1 MMQITDQDIKQTA
14 KQATPK
20 SNRLIYLD
28 SLKYIFCLMI
38 FWTHFTGVFWTMCE
52 VKPDLR
58 AELQALF
65 HPPFSILVDSN
76 LALYGFCILS
86 GYLAAHKKIKDIR
99 DLFKQFLVRYI
110 RFVIPFF
117 FINLLVFITY
127 YTLGFPTQISSQ
139 LLHNAWVGTY
149 YNHAPTVAEL
159 IKSSLTMSGDLNGPL
174 WMMKYIFGG
183 TCLIYVYNFLRQSLS
198 DRITNT
204 HSGDAV
210 YKAMSAGVQGKTF
223 TQNNKQRFTVLDI
236 FDVICMAAVFFT
248 FSHLPEPN
256 FFHLLLVLLGV
267 TLRHVDEAIKD
278 TMRLTDSKTDRP
290 KSEKEF
296 KEAGDVSNDSSSDT
310 SSGTVP
316 VKTGSNTIIELFFL
330 LIALIPVFLDAGGLN
345 RILHPFFSVHL
356 PALAPYFI
364 WNTYWV
370 MGFSF
375 FLILGVMNCTIL
387 QKLLDNRILRILAPT
402 NFSVYLIHF
411 PLITCFSLKLYILM
425 VNRISYSKEF
435 MIIAVATFIM
445 LFVCAYIY
453 DVTIG
458 KLQNRLQSLFI
469 RFLYN

>member
-1 MMQITDQDIKQTA
+1 MQVTDQAVKQTA
-14 KQATPK
+14 RQAAPK
-20 SNRLIYLD
+20 NNRLIYLD

-58 AELQALF
+58 VELQALF

-86 GYLAAHKKIKDIR
+86 GYLAAHKKIKDLK
-99 DLFKQFLVRYI
+99 DLFKQFLMRYI

-117 FINLLVFITY
+117 FINLVVFITY
-127 YTLGFPTQISSQ
+127 YTMGFPTQISSQ

-149 YNHAPTVAEL
+149 YNHAPTITEL

-183 TCLIYVYNFLRQSLS
+183 TCLIYIYNFLRQSLS
-198 DRITNT
+198 GRTSYAHND
-204 HSGDAV
+204 DA
-210 YKAMSAGVQGKTF
+210 APAEMGAGVQGKTF
-223 TQNNKQRFTVLDI
+223 AQDNKLHISVTDI
-236 FDVICMAAVFFT
+236 FDVVCLAAVFFT
-248 FSHLPEPN
+248 FAHLPEPN

-267 TLRHVDEAIKD
+267 TLRHADEAIKD
-278 TMRLTDSKTDRP
+278 TMRLTASKIDRP

-296 KEAGDVSNDSSSDT
+296 IETGDVSIDSSSDT
-310 SSGTVP
+310 SSAPVT
-316 VKTGSNTIIELFFL
+316 VKTCSNTFMEVFFL
-330 LIALIPVFLDAGGLN
+330 LMALIPVFLDAGGLN

-375 FLILGVMNCTIL
+375 FLILGVMNCTML

-411 PLITCFSLKLYILM
+411 PLIACFSLKLYVLM

>member
-1 MMQITDQDIKQTA
+1 MMQVTDQAVKKAA
-14 KQATPK
+14 KQAVPK

-58 AELQALF
+58 VELQALF

-86 GYLAAHKKIKDIR
+86 GYLAAHKKIKDIK

-117 FINLLVFITY
+117 FINLVVFITY
-127 YTLGFPTQISSQ
+127 YTLGFPTQVSSQ

-183 TCLIYVYNFLRQSLS
+183 TCLIYIYNYLRQLLS
-198 DRITNT
+198 VWISDAHN
-204 HSGDAV
+204 GDALL
-210 YKAMSAGVQGKTF
+210 KGMSAGVQDKTLA
-223 TQNNKQRFTVLDI
+223 QDNKQLFTIIDI
-236 FDVICMAAVFFT
+236 FDVVCLAAVFFT

-267 TLRHVDEAIKD
+267 ALRHTDEAIKE
-278 TMRLTDSKTDRP
+278 TIK
-290 KSEKEF
+290 
-296 KEAGDVSNDSSSDT
+296 NT
-310 SSGTVP
+310 ST
-316 VKTGSNTIIELFFL
+316 KKAELFFL
-330 LIALIPVFLDAGGLN
+330 LMAFIPVFLDAGGLN
-345 RILHPFFSVHL
+345 RILYPFFRDHV

-364 WNTYWV
+364 WSTYWV

-375 FLILGVMNCTIL
+375 FLILGVMNCTML
-387 QKLLDNRILRILAPT
+387 QKLLGSRILRVLAPT

-411 PLITCFSLKLYILM
+411 PLITCFSLKLYVLM

-445 LFVCAYIY
+445 LFICAHIY
-453 DVTIG
+453 EITIG
-458 KLQNRLQSLFI
+458 RLQNRLQSIFI
-469 RFLYN
+469 GFLYN